1 MIKDHVIETDNEG
14 QKGTCPILSVHSLWR
29 QACMRL
35 LDIDTDAALPLP
47 SSPAPQGTTSTFPP
61 SSLPSPS
68 TPSSSPTSSSSS
80 SYIFSSSSSS
90 FASSPVTATPSPT
103 PSPTPPSPTPTPSPT
118 PPTPT
123 PPTPTPPSPP
133 SPPSSLPLG
142 GQGGTWDQKYFSQIE
157 LTDSGRVAIQ
167 DMMLNILRIS
177 VRCLLSRDDVE
188 AIEVAVRGERILA

>member
-14 QKGTCPILSVHSLWR
+14 QKGSRPILSVQSLWR

-35 LDIDTDAALPLP
+35 LDIDTDAVLGLP
-47 SSPAPQGTTSTFPP
+47 SSPASQGTTSILPP
-61 SSLPSPS
+61 TSSSPS
-68 TPSSSPTSSSSS
+68 TSSFSLTQSSTSSSSS
-80 SYIFSSSSSS
+80 S
-90 FASSPVTATPSPT
+90 SSPITTT
-103 PSPTPPSPTPTPSPT
+103 
-118 PPTPT
+118 TPT
-123 PPTPTPPSPP
+123 PPPST
-133 SPPSSLPLG
+133 SNLPLG

-188 AIEVAVRGERILA
+188 AIEVAVRGER